1 MVVCVLA
8 DIGPMLE
15 PEEPVELGE
24 VLKADD
30 AVDIDVKIG
39 AIEVEDDFSLQVV

>member
-1 MVVCVLA
+1 MVVGVLA

-15 PEEPVELGE
+15 PDEVVELGE
-24 VLKADD
+24 VLKDDD

-39 AIEVEDDFSLQVV
+39 ATEVQDDWPLEVV